1 MKKEL
6 RLLSDDDN
14 ELFKETDDKIAI
26 IRILVIVTLV
36 MEYLRRQEDVDKE
49 RLDRY
54 CRKVMQ
60 RELVLIILQ
69 ESQGTLDEQALDD
82 KE

>member
-36 MEYLRRQEDVDKE
+36 MEYLRRLEDVDKE